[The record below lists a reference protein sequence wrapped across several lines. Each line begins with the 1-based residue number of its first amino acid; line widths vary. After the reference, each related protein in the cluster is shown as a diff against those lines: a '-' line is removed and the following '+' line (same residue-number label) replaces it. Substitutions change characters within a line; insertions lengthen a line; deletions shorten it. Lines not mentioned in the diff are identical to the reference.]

1 MFTAVFGYDYHALLP
16 SKSPAPCL
24 GPFISKDFLSKFPY
38 IYFEVCIYLFFAQFF
53 VRSISIFPPPKKIPN
68 IGKRSVPNI
77 LPSVKFPNF
86 GNVSCFS
93 CFFCFSWEK
102 KEEKLGKKSC
112 SIRTA
117 LTTRYK
123 DDACGQNINISGG
136 GTLSVLRPLVFSPS
150 LLPSKKHQH
159 RFRMRYNDDAC
170 G

>member
-1 MFTAVFGYDYHALLP
+1 MFRATQALAVSQQCA
-16 SKSPAPCL
+16 
-24 GPFISKDFLSKFPY
+24 
-38 IYFEVCIYLFFAQFF
+38 
-53 VRSISIFPPPKKIPN
+53 PN
-68 IGKRSVPNI
+68 ISRKYKGRSYRRILCLKFHFFFRAIFLNFRIFHYSAPTIGMRSVPNI